1 MGKTLYYNGT
11 ILTMDRANPRAEAL
25 LTENG
30 RIVAVGDLHTLS
42 HCGGAPFDLQGAT
55 LIPGFVD
62 GHSHMMGLG
71 LEVLRDCDLMGCESF
86 EEMLDRL
93 RRHREERG
101 LTHGEP
107 FLGKGYD
114 PAILRE
120 GRHPDAALL
129 DSLGFDNPIGCI
141 HQSGHIGVYN
151 TIAMQRAG
159 VLSADYTVPEGG
171 MAGRDSE
178 GHLTGYF
185 EETARN
191 PFKRI
196 FVSTDPAGDME
207 KGILQ
212 AQDMYIRQGFTTVQD
227 GSSCTAAQ
235 VAAFGRMAEAGGL
248 KVDTVIYLTPHPN
261 QREMRREVL
270 AQYGRGYRGRLKIGG
285 VKMFLDGSPQA
296 RTAWLSRP
304 YEGETDYCGYPR
316 LTDAQAADRMA
327 QALSEGW
334 QVMAHCNGDAA
345 CEQFLATFTRLRA
358 EMGLAGQDLRPVMIH
373 AQTVRYD
380 QLERMAQVGMM
391 ASFFV
396 DHCYFWGDTH
406 LQNLGQRAQRISP
419 AGRALALGI
428 PFSFHQDCPV
438 TRPSMIRSVWCAVNR
453 LSRRGVVVGAE
464 NRIDPYDALIATTRG
479 GAYTYFEENTKGI
492 LRAGALADLAVLD
505 GDPTAVAPADI
516 RDIKVLYTIK
526 EDQILYRA

>member
-1 MGKTLYYNGT
+1 MSKTLYYNGT

-42 HCGGAPFDLQGAT
+42 HCGGTPFDLQGAT

-151 TIAMQRAG
+151 TVAMQRAG

-185 EETARN
+185 EETARHS
-191 PFKRI
+191 FRRV
-196 FVSTDPAGDME
+196 FASADPAGDME
-207 KGILQ
+207 KGILM

-227 GSSCTAAQ
+227 GSSGTAAQ
-235 VAAFGRMAEAGGL
+235 VAAFGRMAEAGRL
-248 KVDTVIYLTPHPN
+248 KLDTVIYLTPLPN
-261 QREMRREVL
+261 QREMRRSLLEK
-270 AQYGRGYRGRLKIGG
+270 YGHSYHGRLKIGG

-304 YEGETDYCGYPR
+304 YEGESDYCGYPR
-316 LTDAQAADRMA
+316 LTDAQAAERMA
-327 QALSEGW
+327 PALEEGW

-345 CEQFLATFTRLRA
+345 CEQFLATFERLRA
-358 EMGLAGQDLRPVMIH
+358 EMGLEGRDLRPVMIH

-380 QLERMAQVGMM
+380 QLARMAQVGMM

-406 LQNLGQRAQRISP
+406 LQNLGERAERISP

-453 LSRRGVVVGAE
+453 LSRRGVVVGEE

-492 LRAGALADLAVLD
+492 LRAGALADFAVLD
-505 GDPTAVAPADI
+505 GDPTAVAPEDI
-516 RDIKVLYTIK
+516 RQIGVLYTIK
-526 EDQILYRA
+526 EDNILYRA